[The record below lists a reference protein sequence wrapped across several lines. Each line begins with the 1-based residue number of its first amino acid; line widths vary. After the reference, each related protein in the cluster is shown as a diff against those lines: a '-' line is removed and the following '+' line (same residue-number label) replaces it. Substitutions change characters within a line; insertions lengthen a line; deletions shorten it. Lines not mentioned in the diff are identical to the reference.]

1 MVSVRRQHHEGKAEE
16 CMLARKTRGDGGPP
30 PNPKTATQSDVRQ
43 FPAAAM
49 PIGEDHRFAEA
60 SRVLRELNAEI
71 DTLRKRTVQKLQGAT
86 WLHCTRKPRKASP
99 VHKRSKQAQR
109 LLAGE
114 AVDDFSD
121 APSKIRKAQH
131 KLAILEPA
139 AREQAQRLEVIRGE
153 ASAAAGERVKVR
165 HRKALLD
172 ILRAARLL
180 AMASNAELMIRG
192 ELLQNGYQILDA
204 YTPPPRFGVP
214 LLLGAETIRDGA
226 MAFQATA
233 RRAGCPLQ

>member
-1 MVSVRRQHHEGKAEE
+1 MQ
-16 CMLARKTRGDGGPP
+16 LARKTRGDGGPP
-30 PNPKTATQSDVRQ
+30 PNPKTSTESDVRQ
-43 FPAAAM
+43 FPAAAT
-49 PIGEDHRFAEA
+49 PIGENHHFAEA
-60 SRVLRELNAEI
+60 SRVLAELNTEIAALRRSVQQLEGACWLRSQAEEG
-71 DTLRKRTVQKLQGAT
+71 LSGAQA
-86 WLHCTRKPRKASP
+86 LE
-99 VHKRSKQAQR
+99 QAQR

-121 APSKIRKAQH
+121 VPSKIRKAQH

-180 AMASNAELMIRG
+180 QLASNAELMIRG
-192 ELLQNGYQILDA
+192 ELLQNGYLIVDA
-204 YTPPPRFGVP
+204 HTPPPRFAVP
-214 LLLGAETIRDGA
+214 LLLGEEHQSGSALWHFRQQLEELGILSSD
-226 MAFQATA
+226 
-233 RRAGCPLQ
+233 